1 MIQEMKFAAAQ
12 RKEITEFIFDEANW
26 QAAKQVADVED
37 LLTKKVDATTIGPI
51 SAAISAPLA
60 DKAGIPVV
68 VFGAFGKAMQ
78 STVEI
83 GAGGEIFGQQGGEFL
98 RKELKGKGSV
108 WAFRGIAGVAEEAL
122 RYNDFRQ
129 ALAGSDIK
137 ISRRLMRSL
146 ATAAACAASTAPP
159 RRASH
164 GCCRLRV
171 NPDLRVVPTPPTT
184 LRRSRSPQPWAPRR
198 MKSNGSGSSSRLQ
211 RLTAG
216 G

>member
-51 SAAISAPLA
+51 SAAIGAPLA
-60 DKAGIPVV
+60 DKANKAGIPVV

-98 RKELKGKGSV
+98 CKELKGEGSV
-108 WAFRGIAGVAEEAL
+108 WAFRGIARAL
-122 RYNDFRQ
+122 GQPGRRHLVFGRRDDPRLPGRFQGGGYENKKPFR
-129 ALAGSDIK
+129 A
-137 ISRRLMRSL
+137 R
-146 ATAAACAASTAPP
+146 P
-159 RRASH
+159 
-164 GCCRLRV
+164 
-171 NPDLRVVPTPPTT
+171 
-184 LRRSRSPQPWAPRR
+184 
-198 MKSNGSGSSSRLQ
+198 
-211 RLTAG
+211 
-216 G
+216 